1 MSDWGCSFLSSGA
14 APFFKGIC
22 NGSAVRVRAVRRVP
36 KARTPG
42 NAGGNDRKRREW
54 MQRRWPDLDVE
65 LGRLGYV
72 LACNGL
78 FHQAPR
84 SKGALIKAARAG
96 AQ

>member
-1 MSDWGCSFLSSGA
+1 MDQQCDCGLCVECRKRARLATRA
-14 APFFKGIC
+14 A
-22 NGSAVRVRAVRRVP
+22 
-36 KARTPG
+36 
-42 NAGGNDRKRREW
+42 NDRKRREW